1 MPRVFFLN
9 QVTKSGKMCK
19 TSDYLSEFMTN
30 LYFYEA
36 RGFEKVLVVGK
47 SD

>member
-9 QVTKSGKMCK
+9 QVTKSGKKHK
-19 TSDYLSEFMTN
+19 TSDYLSEFVTN
-30 LYFYEA
+30 LYFYETL
-36 RGFEKVLVVGK
+36 GFKKVFVVGK

>member
-30 LYFYEA
+30 LYFHETL
-36 RGFEKVLVVGK
+36 GFQKVLVVGK
-47 SD
+47 AN

>member
-9 QVTKSGKMCK
+9 QVTKSGKMYK

-36 RGFEKVLVVGK
+36 LGFEKVFVVGK
-47 SD
+47 AY

>member
-1 MPRVFFLN
+1 MPCVFFLN

-36 RGFEKVLVVGK
+36 LGFEKVLVVGK

>member
-9 QVTKSGKMCK
+9 QVTKSGKKHK

-30 LYFYEA
+30 LYFYKA
-36 RGFEKVLVVGK
+36 LGFEKVFVVGK
-47 SD
+47 AD

>member
-30 LYFYEA
+30 LYFYETL
-36 RGFEKVLVVGK
+36 GFEKVLVVGQ

>member
-1 MPRVFFLN
+1 MPRVFFIN

-36 RGFEKVLVVGK
+36 LGFEKVLVVGQ